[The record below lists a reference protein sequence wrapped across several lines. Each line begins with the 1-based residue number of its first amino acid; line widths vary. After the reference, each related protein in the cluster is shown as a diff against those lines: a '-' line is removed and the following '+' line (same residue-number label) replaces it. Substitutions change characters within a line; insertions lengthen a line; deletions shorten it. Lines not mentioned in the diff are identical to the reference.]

1 MTTLV
6 IGCDEFLGAELT
18 RQLLFAGESVT
29 GLSLFPWEQSETR
42 TTRLNSIQNN
52 NNARHFNYAGNL
64 GNLSDDIETRL
75 ARIKKVYFLPEFN
88 AEIAHQE
95 FILHLTL
102 KVLSLC
108 DLIRPNHLVFG
119 SHYCIYRAATEAICA
134 DKTSTDHPE
143 TISAAIVKAIESLL
157 HGFCAQK
164 QLPVTVLRLFELYGP
179 DASEMNLV
187 AQISQKIRAGESC
200 NLNELQNRLLDY
212 VFVKDA
218 AKILSRAMEHS
229 ARPAHHWQVSPE
241 SLSTSFAPWHVYDL
255 GTGTGTTIKQLA
267 ALLSAQHK
275 ASALTINRHVGEVA
289 GWVADTSPLQRHM
302 GLRART
308 ALKEGLPYC

>member
-29 GLSLFPWEQSETR
+29 GLSLFPWEQSEKR
-42 TTRLNSIQNN
+42 TARLSSIENN

-64 GNLSDDIETRL
+64 GDLSDDIEARL
-75 ARIKKVYFLPEFN
+75 AKIKKVYFLPEFN
-88 AEIAHQE
+88 AEIEHQE

-119 SHYCIYRAATEAICA
+119 SHYCIYRAATESICA
-134 DKTSTDHPE
+134 DHAATDHPE

-164 QLPVTVLRLFELYGP
+164 HLPVTVLRLFELYGP

-187 AQISQKIRAGESC
+187 AQISQKIRAGEPC
-200 NLNELQNRLLDY
+200 NLNELQNQLLDY

-229 ARPAHHWQVSPE
+229 ARPALHWQPSHE
-241 SLSTSFAPWHVYDL
+241 ALSTSFAPWHVYDL

-267 ALLSAQHK
+267 ALISAENK
-275 ASALTINRHVGEVA
+275 ASCPTINRHVGEVA
-289 GWVADTSPLQRHM
+289 GWIADTAPLLRHM
-302 GLRART
+302 GLQART
-308 ALKEGLPYC
+308 PLNEGLRHC